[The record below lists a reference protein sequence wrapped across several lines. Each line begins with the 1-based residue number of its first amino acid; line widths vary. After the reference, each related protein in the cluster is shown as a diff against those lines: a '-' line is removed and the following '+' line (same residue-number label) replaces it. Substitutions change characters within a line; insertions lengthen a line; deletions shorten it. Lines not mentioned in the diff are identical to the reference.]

1 MSKQGREQAW
11 IRQAI
16 KTMCQR
22 GIGEL
27 NATRCLVLEELI
39 TDAELVL
46 QGACCKKLKR
56 THAEVIAD
64 IERELAR

>member
-1 MSKQGREQAW
+1 MSKQGREHEW

-22 GIGEL
+22 GMGEL
-27 NATRCLVLEELI
+27 SAVRCLMLEELI
-39 TDAELVL
+39 SEAEMVL
-46 QGACCKKLKR
+46 TGTCFKKLKR
-56 THAEVIAD
+56 THADVIAD